1 MDQLENNVSPR
12 TITLQVYSR
21 YEERKVF
28 ARVRVVGEPHVAIG
42 GKVELT
48 LLQSRSG
55 IIAGHRTIGFK
66 DSFLTEEVEFDLTDL
81 RYWTCRYEAVFID
94 RNGIPFTTRV
104 LHEKLPDDLSWLGSK
119 TGVSRKVP
127 EPWIPLKMESNK
139 NELSIKCWG
148 REYQFDGKSFIRNI
162 VSAGE
167 SILAHPVCIT
177 AQADGK
183 DVDWNGD
190 KVEIV
195 SSDSDQIVISQEI
208 KSPNSLI
215 IKART
220 EIDFDGMLR
229 IDWSISSN
237 NSKPIQLEKL
247 SMKIPI
253 LKSFAKYFYFYPSVG
268 PYEKSAGALESK
280 DKSMG
285 FYPYIWIGDEE
296 RGLSWFA
303 ESNEYWFNS
312 DSNKQIEIKHN
323 NDDVTLWLRLVSNP
337 VTIIPGEEANSAV
350 KFIKS
355 GEPDEPIRTDYYD
368 KMLRYTF
375 GIQATPVK
383 PVTSDAWD
391 YRTTIIQQQT
401 LGFQPRLNVTDEL
414 LDTYQKAGVRT
425 VVMFEHWADAEAYV
439 KTPHGD
445 LLKDIISRCHDRGF
459 KVLLY
464 FGFLISDIIPE
475 WKEFGKDC
483 LVLPKTRG
491 YHIYHYPPQPEQAA
505 WFVCLNSPWQ
515 DFLMDGIARA
525 LDEFDADGVY
535 LDGTAEPWGCTNTE
549 HGCGYL
555 KPDKTNT
562 PAYGWIKPNGYIA
575 PTYPIFSVR
584 SAMRR
589 IYEIVRSRKPD
600 SQINVHNSKLMTMP
614 TVEWATSVWDG
625 EQFQSAGRKDDI
637 HDLLPLDLFR
647 AEFMGRQWGVA
658 PEFLLAGE
666 AYTYKEACGISL
678 LHDVPVR
685 PFGIGEP
692 GENLE
697 LMSKIWQLMDDFGR
711 KEAEF
716 LPYWGNSDY
725 VNISSKGI
733 YVSLYKH
740 PNNGLLAFVVNLGK
754 EQKKTDI
761 ALNVE
766 RLGIVKGQFC
776 AIDALTK
783 QEIVIQKDT
792 ISCNLESLEWKYI
805 WIKRK
810 Q

>member
-1 MDQLENNVSPR
+1 MPSL
-12 TITLQVYSR
+12 
-21 YEERKVF
+21 
-28 ARVRVVGEPHVAIG
+28 VGSEM
-42 GKVELT
+42 
-48 LLQSRSG
+48 
-55 IIAGHRTIGFK
+55 
-66 DSFLTEEVEFDLTDL
+66 
-81 RYWTCRYEAVFID
+81 C
-94 RNGIPFTTRV
+94 
-104 LHEKLPDDLSWLGSK
+104 
-119 TGVSRKVP
+119 
-127 EPWIPLKMESNK
+127 
-139 NELSIKCWG
+139 
-148 REYQFDGKSFIRNI
+148 IR
-162 VSAGE
+162 
-167 SILAHPVCIT
+167 
-177 AQADGK
+177 D
-183 DVDWNGD
+183 
-190 KVEIV
+190 
-195 SSDSDQIVISQEI
+195 
-208 KSPNSLI
+208 
-215 IKART
+215 
-220 EIDFDGMLR
+220 
-229 IDWSISSN
+229 
-237 NSKPIQLEKL
+237 
-247 SMKIPI
+247 
-253 LKSFAKYFYFYPSVG
+253 
-268 PYEKSAGALESK
+268 
-280 DKSMG
+280 
-285 FYPYIWIGDEE
+285 
-296 RGLSWFA
+296 
-303 ESNEYWFNS
+303 
-312 DSNKQIEIKHN
+312 
-323 NDDVTLWLRLVSNP
+323 
-337 VTIIPGEEANSAV
+337 
-350 KFIKS
+350 
-355 GEPDEPIRTDYYD
+355 
-368 KMLRYTF
+368 
-375 GIQATPVK
+375 
-383 PVTSDAWD
+383 
-391 YRTTIIQQQT
+391 
-401 LGFQPRLNVTDEL
+401 
-414 LDTYQKAGVRT
+414 
-425 VVMFEHWADAEAYV
+425 
-439 KTPHGD
+439 
-445 LLKDIISRCHDRGF
+445 
-459 KVLLY
+459 
-464 FGFLISDIIPE
+464 
-475 WKEFGKDC
+475 
-483 LVLPKTRG
+483 RG

-589 IYEIVRSRKPD
+589 IYEIVRSRKPNG
-600 SQINVHNSKLMTMP
+600 QINVHNSKLMTMP

-625 EQFQSAGRKDDI
+625 EQFQSAGGKDDI